1 MGKKLEEKGGQGYQD
16 KQKKQEYHENQEI
29 EEIEDYTPVQQ
40 AKFIKKNHNDK
51 GY

>member
-1 MGKKLEEKGGQGYQD
+1 MGKKLKGKGSQCQQD

-40 AKFIKKNHNDK
+40 AKFIRKNHNDK